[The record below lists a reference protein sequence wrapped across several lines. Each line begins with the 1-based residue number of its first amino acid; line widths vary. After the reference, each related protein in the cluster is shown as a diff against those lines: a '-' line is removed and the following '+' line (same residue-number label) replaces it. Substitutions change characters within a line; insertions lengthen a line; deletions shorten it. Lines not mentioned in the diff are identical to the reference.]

1 MYMQE
6 YFINKENLLFSLDER
21 GICRR
26 VIRAIAD
33 VPREMF
39 IPEELKESSYD
50 DRALPIGYEQTI
62 SQPYTVAYMTTLLD
76 IKPDNKILEIG
87 TGSGYQTAVLCNLA
101 DNIYTIERL
110 QVLMDIAQQRFKIL
124 GIHPKTKIGDGS
136 KGWAEYAPFDRILV
150 TAAAKEIP
158 PILLEQLAKPGI
170 MVIPVGETVVQDML
184 IIKKD
189 DLGNIRII
197 KKDQFRF
204 VPLIINEDDE

>member
-136 KGWAEYAPFDRILV
+136 KGWAEYAPFDRIIV

>member
-136 KGWAEYAPFDRILV
+136 KGWAEYAPFDRIIV

-170 MVIPVGETVVQDML
+170 MVIPVGETIVQDML

>member
-110 QVLMDIAQQRFKIL
+110 KVLMDIAQQRFKIL

-136 KGWAEYAPFDRILV
+136 KGWAEYAPFDRIIV